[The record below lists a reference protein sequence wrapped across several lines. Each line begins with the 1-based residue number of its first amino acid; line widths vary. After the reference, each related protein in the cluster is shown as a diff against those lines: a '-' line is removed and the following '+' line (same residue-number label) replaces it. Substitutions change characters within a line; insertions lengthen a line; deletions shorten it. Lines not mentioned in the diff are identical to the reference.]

1 MIEPTLKELENSLN
15 VMIRYDMEEAWLERI
30 DGKLYTFQSR
40 PSGEENI
47 YVTESTLIDWIE
59 NLKN

>member
-1 MIEPTLKELENSLN
+1 MIDPTLKELENSLSIMN
-15 VMIRYDMEEAWLERI
+15 RYDMEEAWLERI

>member
-1 MIEPTLKELENSLN
+1 MIEPTLSELEHSLN
-15 VMIRYDMEEAWLERI
+15 IMNRYDMEEAWLERI

-40 PSGEENI
+40 PSGEESI